1 MRLWLAGIA
10 AISVLSIAP
19 ANAADL
25 TMAPGRKA
33 PRPVPAQ
40 LGQFS
45 GSVVDP
51 LGKGG
56 SDMLENESRFKKRT
70 SAKRAGSEPNWFRV
84 IMRGT
89 IAN

>member
-1 MRLWLAGIA
+1 MRRLLAGIA
-10 AISVLSIAP
+10 AIAVVSIAP
-19 ANAADL
+19 ANAAEL
-25 TMAPGRKA
+25 TMAPVQKA
-33 PRPVPAQ
+33 PRPVPAR

-56 SDMLENESRFKKRT
+56 SDMLETESKFKKRT
-70 SAKRAGSEPNWFRV
+70 SAKRAGGEPDWFQA

-89 IAN
+89 ITN